1 MPVDGFHYLVY
12 VSSCLMKCFGW
23 GQTGHLVRACPD
35 GTGTPADGEG
45 ESNKEQTPSVE
56 FPNREGAEANAVGG
70 DGGDANVQAVG
81 EGESS
86 SAEVSLLRTPAE
98 PAGED
103 AEPAGEDA
111 EQAEPESRDVSQNS
125 VAGDDD
131 LTDGIDAEE
140 EGSQIDA
147 EDEPVVFKVPQK
159 GKKRTQGDETVKAKN
174 ILA

>member
-56 FPNREGAEANAVGG
+56 FPHGEGAEANAVRG

-86 SAEVSLLRTPAE
+86 SA
-98 PAGED
+98 
-103 AEPAGEDA
+103 PAGEDA

-159 GKKRTQGDETVKAKN
+159 GKKRTQGDETEGKKETCVRPKQTRYGGK
-174 ILA
+174 